1 MLKQLKKMVSEALL
15 EDNIKT
21 VKSILL
27 DVFEKLIIS
36 GDSLIFVCGFCI
48 PTRVYENMGQYYPDQ
63 KIPAIKYL
71 RTEIKDIGLKEAK
84 DIADHYWAYRNGRG

>member
-1 MLKQLKKMVSEALL
+1 MLKQLKEMVSRALL
-15 EDNIKT
+15 EDNPKT

-27 DVFEKLIIS
+27 DIFEKLIIS

-48 PTRVYENMGQYYPDQ
+48 PVRVYENMRQYYPEQ

-84 DIADHYWAYRNGRG
+84 DIADHYWAHRDGGG